1 MVKAWLLLEE
11 EVMGGH
17 LQDNYFGFW
26 GIVGDILPEDCEEE
40 KYQNLKYGNQR
51 TQGEGIPESLLL
63 LVSLEQ
69 TRLDFPLES
78 CNNNMEM
85 SHRYLP
91 YVG

>member
-40 KYQNLKYGNQR
+40 KYQN
-51 TQGEGIPESLLL
+51 
-63 LVSLEQ
+63 
-69 TRLDFPLES
+69 
-78 CNNNMEM
+78 
-85 SHRYLP
+85 
-91 YVG
+91 